1 MDLRWFELDIHLDP
15 QPSMVSW
22 KPPGHWLK
30 PNRDA
35 YERSIEFLM
44 AIVAGSPQM
53 ELKEN
58 VQSLPNITVQGT
70 SRRWYNINTRVTYI
84 EDYIEVEGDYREV
97 KEVHWSINIH
107 AAAWKKD
114 IIEGNPFAV
123 SLCINPRSES
133 RSLPIGDQVAAL
145 ALALQND
152 KTTAMRI
159 PLLAQFIVSP
169 RNALKEV
176 YQFSE
181 EGVVM
186 EDEGFLLPE
195 DYDEDG
201 FEEDDVIDELH
212 QDWPCIGAVQPH
224 HFEHLAL
231 EIENRQLDSWMERQE
246 EHANRDMEHPWH
258 HDEDRIWQ
266 LEDNLRKGRR

>member
-1 MDLRWFELDIHLDP
+1 
-15 QPSMVSW
+15 MVTW

-30 PNRDA
+30 SNRDA
-35 YERSIEFLM
+35 YERSIEFLQG
-44 AIVAGSPQM
+44 IVAGSPKM

-58 VQSLPNITVQGT
+58 VQSLPAINVQGA
-70 SRRWYNINTRVTYI
+70 SRRWYSINTRVTYI
-84 EDYIEVEGDYREV
+84 EDYIEIDGDYREV
-97 KEVHWSINIH
+97 KEVHWNIDIH
-107 AAAWKKD
+107 AAAWKSD
-114 IIEGNPFAV
+114 IIERNPFAV

-133 RSLPIGDQVAAL
+133 RGLPIGDQVAAL

-186 EDEGFLLPE
+186 EDDVYMDE
-195 DYDEDG
+195 YDEHDI
-201 FEEDDVIDELH
+201 EEYDFVEDMDP
-212 QDWPCIGAVQPH
+212 DWPGLEVFDPL
-224 HFEHLAL
+224 HFEYLAL
-231 EIENRQLDSWMERQE
+231 EIENKQLDSWMERQE
-246 EHANRDMEHPWH
+246 EKAVCNVEQPWH